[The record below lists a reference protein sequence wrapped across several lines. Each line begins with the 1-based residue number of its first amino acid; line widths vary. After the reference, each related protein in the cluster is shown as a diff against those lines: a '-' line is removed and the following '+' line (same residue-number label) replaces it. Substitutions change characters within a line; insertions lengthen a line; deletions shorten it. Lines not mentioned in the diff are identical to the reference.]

1 MITDL
6 LNRITDDYRIIEWRQ
21 TQLSESFE
29 TAIAVVFTILCLY
42 FTENTLSLLYRKY
55 FVSILQKIL
64 CLYFTENTL
73 SLLYRKYFVSTLQ
86 KILCLYFTENTL

>member
-64 CLYFTENTL
+64 YRNTLQKYFTENTL
-73 SLLYRKYFVSTLQ
+73 FRFL
-86 KILCLYFTENTL
+86 